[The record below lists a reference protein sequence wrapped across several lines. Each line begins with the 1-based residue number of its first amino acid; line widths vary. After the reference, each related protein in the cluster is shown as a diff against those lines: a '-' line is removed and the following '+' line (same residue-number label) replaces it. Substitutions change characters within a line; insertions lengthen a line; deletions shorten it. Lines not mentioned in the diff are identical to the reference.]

1 MNINK
6 TGYQKLTYRNAVQ
19 KSGAVQAMLFED
31 ISKGIN
37 VNLAKTLNGEESEE
51 TPMDLIMR
59 S

>member
-1 MNINK
+1 
-6 TGYQKLTYRNAVQ
+6 
-19 KSGAVQAMLFED
+19 MLFED

-51 TPMDLIMR
+51 TPMDLIIR